1 MTNTISHIATQTMR
15 FAGFYAVSLP
25 SGAPR
30 AYQGEGGQCVM
41 AT

>member
-1 MTNTISHIATQTMR
+1 MTYTISQFAPTTMLL
-15 FAGFYAVSLP
+15 AGFSGVFLP

-30 AYQGEGGQCVM
+30 AYGKSRGQCVM

>member
-1 MTNTISHIATQTMR
+1 MTNTISQFAPTTMR
-15 FAGFYAVSLP
+15 FAGFSGVFLP

-30 AYQGEGGQCVM
+30 AYTKSGGQCVM